1 MTFLLCATNS
11 TLKLET
17 SAITNV
23 CTITMYD
30 YISKKVKFNPFFQ
43 NKLAPKIA
51 LFSDFRA
58 LCACAA
64 ALLF

>member
-1 MTFLLCATNS
+1 MTFLLCATHS
-11 TLKLET
+11 ALKLEK

-23 CTITMYD
+23 CTMYD